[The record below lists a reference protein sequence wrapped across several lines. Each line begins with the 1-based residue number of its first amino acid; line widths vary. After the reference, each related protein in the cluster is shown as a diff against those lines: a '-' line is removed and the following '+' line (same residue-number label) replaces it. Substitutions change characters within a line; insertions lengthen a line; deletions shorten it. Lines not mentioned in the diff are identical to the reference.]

1 MNIEISKKDNN
12 YVVSILE
19 TMDNQICKNIDEV
32 KDFILRIDRN
42 MNINLDIFLKNEIEN
57 KDYKEILNIFKGRS
71 KICKN

>member
-12 YVVSILE
+12 YVISILE

-32 KDFILRIDRN
+32 KDYILKIDRN

-57 KDYKEILNIFKGRS
+57 KDYKEILNMFKGRS